1 LARLT
6 ARVLTAMKMQRR
18 KLTTPLGPEVVA
30 PLRAA
35 CGDDDSTIAQ
45 QARLAVGEL
54 ASPETQVALADTL
67 CAQWQV
73 ACWSVPS
80 ARMAPQPVL
89 FMHGT
94 MARGVGWSRRAGTG
108 QRDVRVGLARDMS
121 D

>member
-1 LARLT
+1 MTRHAALADVLT
-6 ARVLTAMKMQRR
+6 ARTWVASAPLDARVLTALKVQRR
-18 KLTTPLGPEVVA
+18 ELTTPLGPEVVA
-30 PLRAA
+30 PLLAA

-54 ASPETQVALADTL
+54 ASPETRVALADTL

-94 MARGVGWSRRAGTG
+94 MARGIA
-108 QRDVRVGLARDMS
+108 
-121 D
+121 